1 MYDPNLRLYNCFKF
15 TNKLPQPYKD
25 PVFMNGTFLIY
36 MTCYMTQYQLSGTI
50 LLQPECIAYQR
61 IDRPVQ
67 MFNVTIWG
75 PVEGP
80 KLWF

>member
-15 TNKLPQPYKD
+15 TNKLPQPNKD

-50 LLQPECIAYQR
+50 LFQPECIAYWYL
-61 IDRPVQ
+61 
-67 MFNVTIWG
+67 FNLYDLLYDAI
-75 PVEGP
+75 PI
-80 KLWF
+80 K